1 MPFRVIHRYFNLTKN
16 ETYFVIG
23 FFVFIASLLGF
34 IFYGPNFN
42 NTSESIEFD
51 IPKGAAFNVV
61 LDSLYEKNI
70 ISSKLNMKI
79 AAFLF
84 GVERNIK
91 AGHYKIPNG
100 ISYVR
105 LLSLLNKGEPQRQK
119 LVTIQEGIWQ
129 KDLAELLSNELGI
142 DAEKFMQLSKDK
154 KFIQKLG
161 LEVKNLEGYLLPET
175 YYFYEGSS
183 ETAIIK
189 KLNYEMNKI
198 FEDEDVQYQMKQM
211 NMNIDQILTMASIID
226 GESNIEEE
234 FKRISGV
241 YYNRLKKG
249 WKLQADPT
257 VQYLARQQRKIVN
270 KVYFKDLEIDSK
282 YNTYIY
288 YGLPPS
294 PINNP
299 GKEAIMAAIYPE
311 QHDLFFFVADGNG
324 GHRFSK
330 SSRDHENNV
339 IRYRNWR
346 KQNNK

>member
-1 MPFRVIHRYFNLTKN
+1 MPFQLFNKYFNLTKN
-16 ETYFVIG
+16 ETYFIFG
-23 FFVFIASLLGF
+23 FFIFIASLLAF
-34 IFYGPNFN
+34 IFYGPNYN
-42 NTSESIEFD
+42 KTAESIEFD
-51 IPKGAAFNVV
+51 IPKGAVFNEV
-61 LDSLYEKNI
+61 LDSLYDKNI
-70 ISSKLNMKI
+70 IHSKLNMKI

-91 AGHYKIPNG
+91 AGHYKIPDG

-105 LLSLLNKGEPQRQK
+105 LLALLDKGEPQVQK

-142 DAEKFMQLSKDK
+142 DSQKFLKLSKDA
-154 KFIQKLG
+154 KFIKTIG
-161 LEVKNLEGYLLPET
+161 LNVKNLEGYLLPET

-183 ETAIIK
+183 EAAIIR
-189 KLNYEMNKI
+189 KLTYEMDKI
-198 FEDEDVQYQMKQM
+198 FDDEDVKHQMKVL
-211 NMNIDQILTMASIID
+211 NMNKRQILTMASIID

-234 FKRISGV
+234 FRRISGV
-241 YYNRLKKG
+241 YHNRLNKG

-257 VQYLARQQRKIVN
+257 VQYLARQKRKIVN

-282 YNTYIY
+282 YNTYMY

-299 GKEAIMAAIYPE
+299 GKEAIMAALYPE

-330 SSRDHENNV
+330 NSRDHENNV

-346 KQNNK
+346 KANSK